1 VNPAGFVIHSAVHDA
16 RPDVTCV
23 LHVHAPAGVAI
34 SAQKEGLLPISQQAT
49 IALTSLGY
57 HDYEGIALR
66 DAEKPRLVRD
76 LGQNTSLILRNHGL
90 LTVGR
95 SIADAFLAMFTLQR
109 ACEVQILAQSGG
121 AELLRVDARV
131 LAGVKDSARS
141 VTRGLGGELAW
152 PALLRRLDR
161 IDESYRS

>member
-1 VNPAGFVIHSAVHDA
+1 
-16 RPDVTCV
+16 
-23 LHVHAPAGVAI
+23 
-34 SAQKEGLLPISQQAT
+34 
-49 IALTSLGY
+49 
-57 HDYEGIALR
+57 
-66 DAEKPRLVRD
+66 
-76 LGQNTSLILRNHGL
+76 
-90 LTVGR
+90 VGR

-131 LAGVKDSARS
+131 LAGVRDSARS